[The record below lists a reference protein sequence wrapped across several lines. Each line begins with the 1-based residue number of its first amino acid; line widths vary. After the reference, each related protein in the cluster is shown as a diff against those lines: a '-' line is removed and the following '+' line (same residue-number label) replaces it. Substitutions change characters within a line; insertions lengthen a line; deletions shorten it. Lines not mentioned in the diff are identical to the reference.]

1 MFETLLDAF
10 LFRAGYNAAL
20 VTVGTTLLG
29 IAAGSTG
36 TFIFLRKRAL
46 ISDAVAHATLPGVG
60 IAFMVLVALGGDGR
74 NLPAL
79 LAGSALSAWL
89 GLLAVQW
96 ISRRTRLAEDA
107 AIGAVLSVFFGGGI
121 VLLTV
126 IQTMTTGRRAGL
138 EEFLLGATAGMLFH
152 DAVFIAAAGLL
163 VLTLVIALRR
173 AMTLVAFDPGFATSV
188 GISVARTDLAMMA
201 LTMAVTVVGLKLV
214 GLIPIVAMLIIPPVA
229 ARFWS
234 DSTNSVVWIAGLI
247 GGTSGFLGAALS
259 ASAPDLPTGPIIV
272 LVCFAL
278 FAVSITFA
286 PQRGLFAAMLR
297 YRAFHRHVHR
307 RQGLLA
313 LARGEEILDPV
324 TVSVLRK
331 AGLVRR
337 DGVATEAGRAQ
348 AAQILRDERR
358 WDIARQI
365 HRDEA
370 VINRQ
375 DILRPIEDVLTR
387 DEIAEIDR
395 RIGPPEAV
403 PS

>member
-1 MFETLLDAF
+1 
-10 LFRAGYNAAL
+10 
-20 VTVGTTLLG
+20 
-29 IAAGSTG
+29 
-36 TFIFLRKRAL
+36 
-46 ISDAVAHATLPGVG
+46 
-60 IAFMVLVALGGDGR
+60 
-74 NLPAL
+74 
-79 LAGSALSAWL
+79 
-89 GLLAVQW
+89 
-96 ISRRTRLAEDA
+96 
-107 AIGAVLSVFFGGGI
+107 
-121 VLLTV
+121 
-126 IQTMTTGRRAGL
+126 
-138 EEFLLGATAGMLFH
+138 
-152 DAVFIAAAGLL
+152 
-163 VLTLVIALRR
+163 
-173 AMTLVAFDPGFATSV
+173 
-188 GISVARTDLAMMA
+188 
-201 LTMAVTVVGLKLV
+201 
-214 GLIPIVAMLIIPPVA
+214 
-229 ARFWS
+229 
-234 DSTNSVVWIAGLI
+234 
-247 GGTSGFLGAALS
+247 
-259 ASAPDLPTGPIIV
+259 PTGPIIV

-278 FAVSITFA
+278 FAVSIAFA

-297 YRAFHRHVHR
+297 YRSFHRHVHR

-348 AAQILRDERR
+348 AARILRDERR
-358 WDIARQI
+358 WEIARQI

>member
-1 MFETLLDAF
+1 MLETLLDAF

-29 IAAGSTG
+29 IAAGCTG

-60 IAFMVLVALGGDGR
+60 VAFMVLVALGGDGR

-89 GLLAVQW
+89 GLLLVQW

-107 AIGAVLSVFFGGGI
+107 AIGAVLSVFFGAGI

-126 IQTMTTGRRAGL
+126 IQTMTAGRRAGL
-138 EEFLLGATAGMLFH
+138 EDFLLGATAGMLFH
-152 DAVFIAAAGLL
+152 DAVFIAVAGFL
-163 VLTLVIALRR
+163 VLALVIALRR
-173 AMTLVAFDPGFATSV
+173 PMTMVAFDPGFAASV
-188 GISVARTDLAMMA
+188 GISVSRTDLAMMA
-201 LTMAVTVVGLKLV
+201 LTLAVTVVGLKLV
-214 GLIPIVAMLIIPPVA
+214 GLILIVAMLIIPPVA

-234 DSTNSVVWIAGLI
+234 DNTRNVVWIAGLV
-247 GGTSGFLGAALS
+247 GGTSGFLGAAIS

-278 FAVSITFA
+278 FAVSIAFA
-286 PQRGLFAAMLR
+286 PTRGLLAAMIR
-297 YRAFHRHVHR
+297 YRTFHRQVHR

-337 DGVATEAGRAQ
+337 DGVATETGRAQ
-348 AAQILRDERR
+348 AARILRDEHR
-358 WDIARQI
+358 WEIARQI

-370 VINRQ
+370 IINRQ